1 MKIILPQFTDK
12 LLVRN
17 LIKGLFQISVNAV
30 YLPNGEALDKDT
42 IYFYLKD
49 FCNKMHDFISNCT
62 KNCLAAGQ

>member
-42 IYFYLKD
+42 IYFYLK
-49 FCNKMHDFISNCT
+49 HH
-62 KNCLAAGQ
+62 